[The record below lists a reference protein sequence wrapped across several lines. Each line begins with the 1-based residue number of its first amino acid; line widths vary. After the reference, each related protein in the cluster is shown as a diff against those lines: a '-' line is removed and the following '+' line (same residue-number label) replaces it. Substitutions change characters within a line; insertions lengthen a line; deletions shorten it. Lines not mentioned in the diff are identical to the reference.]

1 VQLETLTKNAKANSM
16 GSTTTNKSHQKIKD
30 FISWFEI
37 PVYNIHRAAAFYN
50 AIYSIEMEINTSTD
64 YAMAYF
70 PADKGIGGA
79 LVAGP
84 GCVPNATGV
93 LIYLNAGN
101 DLDSILG
108 RVELAG
114 GRVIMPRT
122 MISEQAGSFAL
133 FIDSEGNR
141 LALHEGPPRR
151 VPEAKQVKA
160 ATKAIAARPI
170 TAKVKSHAVKKRAAP
185 KKR

>member
-1 VQLETLTKNAKANSM
+1 
-16 GSTTTNKSHQKIKD
+16 
-30 FISWFEI
+30 
-37 PVYNIHRAAAFYN
+37 
-50 AIYSIEMEINTSTD
+50 
-64 YAMAYF
+64 
-70 PADKGIGGA
+70 
-79 LVAGP
+79 
-84 GCVPNATGV
+84 
-93 LIYLNAGN
+93 
-101 DLDSILG
+101 
-108 RVELAG
+108 
-114 GRVIMPRT
+114 MPRT